1 MSLKWFAIE
10 SDQAQILLRHGHL
23 MSSPERWVA
32 QQINAE
38 QVGFGQVN
46 GHAPSGVVCW
56 FKAIRAISLTATLM
70 PALAT
75 LLWLWL
81 LGLPVNPW
89 IAGSAVLAV
98 VLLQMSVNLF
108 NDVED
113 YFKLIDLPGTLGGSG
128 VIQQGWLTAH
138 QVARGAWICLLLGC
152 VLGLP
157 ALWHAPVVVL
167 LCGIAAVIGVLG
179 YSGWPLRLKYRALG
193 DAAVLALC
201 GPVLTFGIAAAATG
215 FAPADMPQGLLALGL
230 FFGFAATA
238 ILNANNIND
247 LYTDGARGSVTL
259 AAKLG
264 FVLARHWQAFYYL
277 LAGLALL
284 RLQSFESSSVWM
296 LLPLLASPL
305 IVKQLL
311 ALYKADRPDHEDLAM
326 VRFQAAQTHLLLGV
340 LLCAGM
346 LITGF

>member
-23 MSSPERWVA
+23 MSSGERWVA
-32 QQINAE
+32 QQVDAN
-38 QVGFGQVN
+38 QVGFSQMDVER
-46 GHAPSGVVCW
+46 PSGLFCW

-75 LLWLWL
+75 LLWLSL
-81 LGLPVNPW
+81 LGLPINLW
-89 IAGSAVLAV
+89 IASGAVFAV

-128 VIQQGWLTAH
+128 VIQQGWLSAQ
-138 QVARGAWICLLLGC
+138 QVARGAWVCLVLGC
-152 VLGLP
+152 LAGLP
-157 ALWHAPVVVL
+157 ALLNAPVVVL
-167 LCGIAAVIGVLG
+167 LCGAAAVVGVLG

-193 DAAVLALC
+193 DAAVLLLC
-201 GPVLTFGIAAAATG
+201 GPALTFGIAAAATG
-215 FAPADMPQGLLALGL
+215 ADLSTLPVGVLALGL

-247 LYTDGARGSVTL
+247 LYVDGARGSVTL

-264 FVLARHWQAFYYL
+264 FVFARHWQTLYYL
-277 LAGLALL
+277 LAGFALVT
-284 RLQSFESSSVWM
+284 LQQYEQAAIWM
-296 LLPLLASPL
+296 LLPFLATPL
-305 IVKQLL
+305 VLMQLR
-311 ALYKADRPDHEDLAM
+311 ALYLADRPDHQDLAQ

-340 LLCAGM
+340 LLCIGM
-346 LITGF
+346 LLSHL